1 MNKILLTL
9 IVFVLFAGCSGY
21 SVTGGPGKTVRPVL
35 DSRVANVDEL
45 LAINSIMVAPL
56 VVEPEV
62 ASAINGSENGMYNKI
77 VEEARNE
84 LGVAVFPTRNDKKI
98 VAEAGTYPHS
108 KYVLEAIRAG
118 VDGILVTRLHN
129 YSKRRGSAIGADE
142 VASVGFLMTL
152 YRING
157 DVEVWRSSYFFQ
169 DKSLSENLF
178 RIGQAENNWAKNGW
192 VTSDKLFNDG
202 VESAIKD
209 LASRRMVAFSK

>member
-35 DSRVANVDEL
+35 DSRVANIDEL

-56 VVEPEV
+56 VIEPAV
-62 ASAINGSENGMYNKI
+62 ASAINGSEDGMYNKI
-77 VEEARNE
+77 VEEAKNE
-84 LGVAVFPTRNDKKI
+84 LGVAVYSTRNDKKI
-98 VAEAGTYPHS
+98 IAEAGMYPHS
-108 KYVLEAIRAG
+108 KYVLEAVRMGA
-118 VDGILVTRLHN
+118 DGILVTRLHN

-178 RIGQAENNWAKNGW
+178 RIGQTKKGW

-209 LASRRMVAFSK
+209 LASRRMVALSK